1 MLLHTKISS
10 LEYKSES
17 KTSTDS
23 ALSLYTSLLPT
34 PPPLS
39 SSPLPTLP
47 LLYKISQLDYFT
59 IIRQL
64 QKQIAALTVQV
75 EGGEAGGA
83 TTSTEVARP

>member
-1 MLLHTKISS
+1 

-23 ALSLYTSLLPT
+23 ALSLYISLLPT
-34 PPPLS
+34 PP
-39 SSPLPTLP
+39 LPTLP
-47 LLYKISQLDYFT
+47 PLYKISQLDYST
-59 IIRQL
+59 IIGQL

-75 EGGEAGGA
+75 GGGEAGGA